1 MYGTDRLSFLI
12 DKRYQVSV
20 TIIMYLRTRQT
31 FDLEKLYQVIVYT
44 LLWKLIRWCNIA
56 RLC

>member
-1 MYGTDRLSFLI
+1 MSTMYGTDRLSFLI

-31 FDLEKLYQVIVYT
+31 FDLEKLYQVGDCYIIYMEVN
-44 LLWKLIRWCNIA
+44 KVV
-56 RLC
+56 